1 MRWIDQMYREKV
13 IGNYLK
19 QGFFRYTFRYIL
31 RSNRI
36 DPKII
41 ANSY

>member
-1 MRWIDQMYREKV
+1 V
-13 IGNYLK
+13 FGNYLK